1 MTSGSDS
8 WCSLSPL
15 RFGLL
20 FRFVLFVLV
29 ASLSSALANE
39 ATSGDSRRVVL
50 LGAKNPS
57 SAAVA
62 WWSSVHAQLS
72 DLDADVVDEAHVAD
86 SLEGSARVARLLADR
101 TGALAVVWLDAGEG
115 VVTVFLFES
124 KGRRLRARRVLVS
137 GTAAAAAEEVG
148 VVVRSAISALLEG
161 TEVFMPEI
169 PVPAPP
175 RAVAPPPRAEP
186 PSAANERVSGDDRL
200 RLSAGYVGTLYSLEA
215 AWQSGVATALA
226 LKPSTSPWF
235 VEVGYA
241 IFPPLTLETEGVRSE
256 LRRHPIELGFGLDLA
271 VGRFRAATEALFIV
285 DFVSRRTTQAEAP
298 LSRSAADVRTL
309 YAASV
314 RLRGAL
320 PLGAGFQL
328 YAAFGAEFLLNRF
341 DHVVE
346 IGNSPEPS
354 ITQLAARP
362 RGDGGVSYA
371 FF

>member
-1 MTSGSDS
+1 MPSGSNS

-20 FRFVLFVLV
+20 FRCVLVVLV
-29 ASLSSALANE
+29 ASLAPARADEPTSS
-39 ATSGDSRRVVL
+39 DPQRVVL

-57 SAAVA
+57 SVAAA
-62 WWSSVHAQLS
+62 LWSSARAQLS
-72 DLDADVVDEAHVAD
+72 DLSAELLAEVRTTD
-86 SLEGSARVARLLADR
+86 SLEDSAGLARLLAER
-101 TGALAVVWLDAGEG
+101 TEALAVVWLDTDEG

-124 KGRRLRARRVLVS
+124 TGRRLRARRVLVS

-169 PVPAPP
+169 PVPEPARAAPP
-175 RAVAPPPRAEP
+175 REEPPPAPVERA
-186 PSAANERVSGDDRL
+186 AGDDRL
-200 RLSAGYVGTLYSLEA
+200 RLSVGYVGTLYSLDA
-215 AWQSGVATALA
+215 AWQNGVATGLA
-226 LKPSTSPWF
+226 LKPSASPWF
-235 VEVGYA
+235 VEVGYGF
-241 IFPPLTLETEGVRSE
+241 FPPLTLSTESVTSE

-271 VGRFRAATEALFIV
+271 VGRFRAATEAIFIV
-285 DFVSRRTTQAEAP
+285 DLVSRRTTRADAP
-298 LSRSAADVRTL
+298 LSRSPADVRTL

-320 PLGAGFQL
+320 PLGVGFQL
-328 YAAFGAEFLLNRF
+328 YLAFGAEFLLNRF

-346 IGNSPEPS
+346 GGNSPEPS

-362 RGDGGVSYA
+362 RADTGVSYA